1 MRITTSIF
9 ATLLFAASC
18 SNELSLMQEENVDLP
33 STCASHLVTYDA
45 IKSLAQSTGKA
56 TRSQEPE
63 NIVECFID
71 EYSDTLLYVC
81 NKPDS
86 GWVMYATD
94 TRVPAI
100 LAESNRGS
108 FSEAMEDD
116 NFAAWVATVA
126 EDMKNIRK
134 ASDEELNFTSDEIQE
149 SVTFWE
155 TLSKS
160 KLPIV
165 LPAEAVCVSSYTSTY
180 TENYDTVPSMTST
193 NWKQNTP
200 YSDACPLASVGKAH
214 SPAGCVSIAAA
225 QMLVYLHDSL
235 GVPET
240 APSTAYCKSRNT
252 ESPYDWEQTN
262 YTSTIWEMMK
272 DDATYAAP
280 LIANVGKL
288 SETVYGD
295 GESSAKLST
304 LPEKVFSIYGI
315 SCEYADYDE
324 NELKSSLLQ
333 HLPVL
338 LGATSDRNNNHAFI
352 VDRYRRTRYV
362 VKYVREYEYP
372 DEINSDGTLKPK
384 PHGWIETTY
393 NYYTPEISSIGM
405 NWGDGQNHDNEWFTL
420 TGSWIN
426 KSDNY
431 LYNRCMISKWKIK

>member
-56 TRSQEPE
+56 TRSQDPE

-155 TLSKS
+155 TLSRS

-180 TENYDTVPSMTST
+180 TENYDTVPS
-193 NWKQNTP
+193 
-200 YSDACPLASVGKAH
+200 
-214 SPAGCVSIAAA
+214 I
-225 QMLVYLHDSL
+225 
-235 GVPET
+235 
-240 APSTAYCKSRNT
+240 
-252 ESPYDWEQTN
+252 
-262 YTSTIWEMMK
+262 I
-272 DDATYAAP
+272 
-280 LIANVGKL
+280 
-288 SETVYGD
+288 
-295 GESSAKLST
+295 
-304 LPEKVFSIYGI
+304 LPEIWTTAK
-315 SCEYADYDE
+315 D
-324 NELKSSLLQ
+324 LLSSQ
-333 HLPVL
+333 K
-338 LGATSDRNNNHAFI
+338 NF
-352 VDRYRRTRYV
+352 
-362 VKYVREYEYP
+362 
-372 DEINSDGTLKPK
+372 
-384 PHGWIETTY
+384 
-393 NYYTPEISSIGM
+393 
-405 NWGDGQNHDNEWFTL
+405 
-420 TGSWIN
+420 
-426 KSDNY
+426 
-431 LYNRCMISKWKIK
+431 